1 VVLRH
6 ARCTH
11 TQGSTVEVG
20 APLIAALNTLLH
32 RCLALLNTSNSNSSS
47 SASNGHANGHG
58 NGQTMPPPRQHLRH
72 HQIEGAAL
80 QGLAASAHAEG
91 GAVRISECALGAL
104 RVLVNLTHHN
114 EFACA
119 AVGSSG
125 CLQTLIGVLLASR

>member
-1 VVLRH
+1 MRS
-6 ARCTH
+6 
-11 TQGSTVEVG
+11 QGSSVEVG

-32 RCLALLNTSNSNSSS
+32 RCLALLNSSSSSNSSTV
-47 SASNGHANGHG
+47 SNGRANGHG

-72 HQIEGAAL
+72 HHVEGAAL
-80 QGLAASAHAEG
+80 QQLAASAHAEG
-91 GAVRISECALGAL
+91 GAVRISECAQGAL
-104 RVLVNLTHHN
+104 RVLANLTHHN